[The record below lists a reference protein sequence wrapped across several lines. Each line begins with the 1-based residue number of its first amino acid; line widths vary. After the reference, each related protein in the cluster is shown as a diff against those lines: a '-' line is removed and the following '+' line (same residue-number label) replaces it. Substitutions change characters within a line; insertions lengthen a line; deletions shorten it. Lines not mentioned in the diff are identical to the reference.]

1 MKRYTIAMA
10 AMALLAGASACND
23 QLDVENPNQQTTSVF
38 GNTTADLEAA
48 VIACYNHA
56 RMEGTYTRY
65 GYCYDILRGDEV
77 YNAGQVWWL
86 PADAL
91 NMPVTDEM
99 SQWIWRDWYYTINV
113 ANYVLSKTEDVSASS
128 SETEKRIKGQA
139 AFFRGQGYYQLAV
152 HYQNVP
158 IITNYKDYT
167 SLETLYQAPKPQ
179 SEVLAQAIADLEM
192 ALELLPTKDAGAQ
205 FAKGRANKAAAAAML
220 AKVYMF
226 NHDYKSAQPLL
237 DDIISGTY
245 GSYSLTA
252 DYGSNFREGVDENNS
267 ESIYEIQF
275 SDYGQQGNDEEWTP
289 VNNSKDATQA
299 HAIES
304 QFGPL
309 QFSGWADNSASPWLY
324 NLFKAEKTTDGGL
337 DPRLYWTL
345 GTYEAEYDQYT
356 NQKTAAYP
364 NGDPR
369 CNVMYQQVITDNS
382 VFTNGANGG
391 IPVCKHTNMRNN
403 LYSAIVAGLR
413 CGVNLRI
420 IRLADVLLLAAECE
434 NEINGPTAKAF
445 GYINKV
451 RNRAA
456 LRNLDESKFT
466 TKDALF
472 EQIANVERPK
482 ELGCEFGRGV
492 DLIRWGF
499 FYDNGRLNQIK
510 LHGTALKDNTKC
522 NTEAIT
528 ELKEANDS
536 YISSFKTW
544 NPGHEYLPIYQG
556 IIDAN
561 PNMTGN
567 SANLNIA
574 NTPEFTVHP
583 VVEL

>member
-1 MKRYTIAMA
+1 MA
-10 AMALLAGASACND
+10 AMALLAGATSCND
-23 QLDVENPNQQTTSVF
+23 RLDVENPNQQTTSVF

-56 RMEGTYTRY
+56 RMEGTYSRY
-65 GYCYDILRGDEV
+65 GYGYDMLRGDEV

-113 ANYVLSKTEDVSASS
+113 ANYILTKQESVDANSPEV
-128 SETEKRIKGQA
+128 EKRIKGQA
-139 AFFRGQGYYQLAV
+139 AFFRGQGYYMLAV

-167 SLETLYQAPKPQ
+167 SLESLYQAPKPQ
-179 SEVLAQAIADLEM
+179 AEVLAQAVADLKD
-192 ALELLPTKDAGAQ
+192 ALDFLPTKEEGGTW
-205 FAKGRANKAAAAAML
+205 AKGRATKAAAAALL

-226 NHDYKSAQPLL
+226 QHNYEDAQPLL
-237 DDIISGTY
+237 DNIISGVY
-245 GSYSLTA
+245 GSYELVA
-252 DYGSNFREGVDENNS
+252 DFGANFREGVDENNS

-275 SDYGQQGNDEEWTP
+275 LDYGMQGNDEEWTP

-304 QFGPL
+304 FLGPL
-309 QFSGWADNSASPWLY
+309 TFSGWADNAASPWLY

-345 GTYEAEYDQYT
+345 GTYEKEYDQYT
-356 NQKTAAYP
+356 GQKTAAYP

-369 CNVMYQQVITDNS
+369 KNVMYTRVVTDTDS
-382 VFTNGANGG
+382 IGTNGANGG
-391 IPVCKHTNMRNN
+391 IPICKNTNMRTGI
-403 LYSAIVAGLR
+403 YDKIVAGLR
-413 CGVNLRI
+413 CGINLRI

-456 LRNLDESKFT
+456 LKDLDQSKFS

-482 ELGCEFGRGV
+482 ELGCEFGRGI

-499 FYDNGRLNQIK
+499 FYDKDRLNQITI
-510 LHGTALKDNTKC
+510 HGTARKSPKLVTDP
-522 NTEAIT
+522 IT
-528 ELKEANDS
+528 ENMDLNDD

-556 IIDAN
+556 ILNAN

-567 SANLNIA
+567 SANNNEA
-574 NTPEFTVHP
+574 NTPDFTIHP